1 VSQALNFGASSETT
15 PTVSSSNPGFGTRE
29 QIPLVPKPKESEQK
43 VSLTSEMQDNLV
55 TNESKNQQFYDD
67 LEINMDDLE
76 HVEERIAEL
85 ENYIGIDPNTS
96 IDFFVK
102 NDIEKI
108 DIKCN
113 QMEDFVSVIEDK
125 NFMMLDLFSK
135 YD

>member
-1 VSQALNFGASSETT
+1 
-15 PTVSSSNPGFGTRE
+15 
-29 QIPLVPKPKESEQK
+29 
-43 VSLTSEMQDNLV
+43 MQDNLV